1 MIAGSIPAWSILLN
15 TIGPE
20 IELNVCAWDLQLSG
34 PHSFN
39 NFFNVV
45 ILARKAYHRPKPMTL
60 GAGGD
65 VLTQY
70 IASTLLVLGQ

>member
-45 ILARKAYHRPKPMTL
+45 ILARKAYHRPKPITS
-60 GAGGD
+60 
-65 VLTQY
+65 VLKFCFK
-70 IASTLLVLGQ
+70 SLSLVFVNGHD